1 MAEQE
6 FKKGDKVKITDRS
19 TGEIHRYAGDT
30 GTVTMWSGGQ
40 YWVKL
45 DKTNDILPAL
55 QPWWLEPIS

>member
-6 FKKGDKVKITDRS
+6 FKKGDKVKINDRS
-19 TGEIHRYAGDT
+19 ITHVGDT

-45 DKTNDILPAL
+45 DSTNNILPAL
-55 QPWWLEPIS
+55 QPWWLEPVS